1 MTREEFEKIARHAAS
16 RTAPENFEAVDV
28 NEALIEGLSEYC
40 SSIAHFMDKRYE
52 LFEIVTKVIDEV
64 VPPRVIDRI
73 GAFADVTTVAQ
84 GERIRFKIKTGKLR
98 ARRFVTAVA
107 LSGVY
112 ETFRL
117 DSNTLEIFPKAIG
130 GAFTLDFERILDGA
144 ESLADSMD
152 ALADGM
158 VEAVYQE
165 IHAALRASL
174 NDATRPPKNKVIEN
188 KFDGDKMFGL
198 ISTVRAY
205 GRGAVIVAPNEFVG
219 AMGADA
225 IVPVATY
232 GSPAAAGIP
241 GVYHPQDIDAIHNT
255 GYINIFRGTPIVA
268 LPNSFTDT
276 TNTYTQLDPQIAYV
290 FPTDGEKV
298 VKVGYEGAT
307 QMWSDTNRDQSLEVN
322 CYRKMG
328 VAITTLYDW
337 GIYQNTGI
345 PQPMKQ

>member
-1 MTREEFEKIARHAAS
+1 MTREDFEKIARHAAT
-16 RTAPENFEAVDV
+16 RTAPENFDLIDV
-28 NEALIEGLSEYC
+28 NEGFIEGLNEYC

-52 LFEIVTKVIDEV
+52 LFEIVTRVIDEV

-73 GAFADVTTVAQ
+73 GAFADVVQVAQ
-84 GERIRFKIKTGKLR
+84 GEAIRFKIKTGKIR
-98 ARRFVTAVA
+98 AKRFVTAVA

-117 DSNTLEIFPKAIG
+117 DSNTLEVRPKAIG

-158 VEAVYQE
+158 VEAVYNE

-174 NDATRPPKNKVIEN
+174 NDTSRPAANKVVEN
-188 KFDGDKMFGL
+188 KFDSDKMFKL
-198 ISTVRAY
+198 VSVVRSY

-232 GSPAAAGIP
+232 GNPAAAGIP

-255 GYINIFRGTPIVA
+255 GYVNIFRGTPIVA
-268 LPNSFTDT
+268 LPNSYTDT
-276 TNTYTQLDPQIAYV
+276 TNKYTQLDPQIAYV
-290 FPTDGEKV
+290 LPTDGEKV

-307 QMWSDTNRDQSLEVN
+307 QMWSAENRDQSLEVN

-328 VAITTLYDW
+328 VAILTLYDW

-345 PQPMKQ
+345 TQTMKQ